1 MFITYKGSQSAMHIE
16 VGGRY
21 FRLVP
26 SQPVELTKT
35 QADKLQS
42 RKLMQ
47 VLVEAGELEF
57 SERTKPLEP
66 STDQTDEGLQA
77 GTVAEPEQKPEVAP
91 TTEPEPALNAVADDV
106 VSDPMPEQSSDVAV
120 VEPDTTP
127 EIVDAEIV
135 IEPETVETVESTQED
150 AATDTEINTE
160 PVLDAMPELDNTS
173 STESVAEKIEQPV
186 SDMTVSELKAY
197 ITENGGS
204 YASGDN
210 KPELLVIAQD
220 IENAKQ

>member
-26 SQPVELTKT
+26 SQPVELTKA

-47 VLVEAGELEF
+47 VLVDAGELEF
-57 SERTKPLEP
+57 SERTKPITEP
-66 STDQTDEGLQA
+66 DSNNQTI
-77 GTVAEPEQKPEVAP
+77 
-91 TTEPEPALNAVADDV
+91 EPEPDVAVDLEPTVEPETLPEQPIEPEPIEGDVIDAGFNAETTPDV
-106 VSDPMPEQSSDVAV
+106 VDEVETAPV
-120 VEPDTTP
+120 VEPDAIETP
-127 EIVDAEIV
+127 TETP
-135 IEPETVETVESTQED
+135 IETEST
-150 AATDTEINTE
+150 
-160 PVLDAMPELDNTS
+160 
-173 STESVAEKIEQPV
+173 KPV

-197 ITENGGS
+197 ITNNGGS
-204 YASGDN
+204 YSSGDN

>member
-26 SQPVELTKT
+26 SQPVELTKA

-42 RKLMQ
+42 RKLVQ

-57 SERTKPLEP
+57 SERTKPIKP
-66 STDQTDEGLQA
+66 SAGQTDEGLQVE
-77 GTVAEPEQKPEVAP
+77 TVAEPE
-91 TTEPEPALNAVADDV
+91 PAINAVADDV
-106 VSDPMPEQSSDVAV
+106 VSDPMPEQSNDVAV

-150 AATDTEINTE
+150 AATDTEINAE
-160 PVLDAMPELDNTS
+160 PVLDSMPELDNTS

>member
-1 MFITYKGSQSAMHIE
+1 MFITYKGGQAAMHIE

-26 SQPVELTKT
+26 SQPVELTDA

-57 SERTKPLEP
+57 SERTKPITELDSNSQTVDPEP
-66 STDQTDEGLQA
+66 MEDEVIDA
-77 GTVAEPEQKPEVAP
+77 GFNIGPMPDAVDEVDADAVPEQ
-91 TTEPEPALNAVADDV
+91 PEPVFETD
-106 VSDPMPEQSSDVAV
+106 
-120 VEPDTTP
+120 
-127 EIVDAEIV
+127 
-135 IEPETVETVESTQED
+135 TVEAPVE
-150 AATDTEINTE
+150 
-160 PVLDAMPELDNTS
+160 
-173 STESVAEKIEQPV
+173 TESVKPV
-186 SDMTVSELKAY
+186 SKMTVKELEAY
-197 ITENGGS
+197 ITDNGGS
-204 YASGDN
+204 YSSGDN

>member
-1 MFITYKGSQSAMHIE
+1 MFITYKGGQAAMHIE

-26 SQPVELTKT
+26 SQPVKLTDA

-57 SERTKPLEP
+57 SERTKPI
-66 STDQTDEGLQA
+66 
-77 GTVAEPEQKPEVAP
+77 AEPDSNSQ
-91 TTEPEPALNAVADDV
+91 TIDPEPMEDEVIDAGFNAEPVPDAVDGIEVDAV
-106 VSDPMPEQSSDVAV
+106 PEQP
-120 VEPDTTP
+120 EPVFETD
-127 EIVDAEIV
+127 
-135 IEPETVETVESTQED
+135 TVETPVE
-150 AATDTEINTE
+150 
-160 PVLDAMPELDNTS
+160 
-173 STESVAEKIEQPV
+173 TESVKPV
-186 SDMTVSELKAY
+186 SKMTVKELEAY
-197 ITENGGS
+197 ITDNGGS
-204 YASGDN
+204 YSSGDN